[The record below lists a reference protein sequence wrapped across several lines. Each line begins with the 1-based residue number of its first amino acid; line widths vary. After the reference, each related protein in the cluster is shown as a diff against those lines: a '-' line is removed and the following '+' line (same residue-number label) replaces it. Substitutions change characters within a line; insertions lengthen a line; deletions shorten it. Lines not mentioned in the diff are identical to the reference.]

1 MDNFDKGRKVCCK
14 VHYITRAQQQLR
26 WATVA
31 TIDMGRKEGDCCA
44 LSRELGPRLVQCGL
58 GRRLLPYQVASS
70 SIQPFGTLNMGQKLG
85 GVAMPSFL
93 GVYLGPHPSQIMSPW
108 PMAYLHTKC
117 HLSPSSRLATGNIG
131 RKLEDYA
138 PLGEGEKGHRLT
150 QCRVG
155 PDVLPYQIAS

>member
-1 MDNFDKGRKVCCK
+1 
-14 VHYITRAQQQLR
+14 
-26 WATVA
+26 
-31 TIDMGRKEGDCCA
+31 MGDRGH
-44 LSRELGPRLVQCGL
+44 SRQGPKRGGLLCLFRGELGPRLAQCCL

-117 HLSPSSRLATGNIG
+117 HLSPSSRLTTTDIG
-131 RKLEDYA
+131 RKLGGLC
-138 PLGEGEKGHRLT
+138 PFRGGEAGSPPNTKSPGLRPTSIPVSYTHLT
-150 QCRVG
+150 LPTILRV
-155 PDVLPYQIAS
+155 